1 MSRLDD
7 INELSAKMQSEPSA
21 ARQRLEMLF
30 DDNSFVEIGTFNT
43 EAEVVTGY
51 GTVGGKLVYAFAQNG
66 VVNRKHAKKVADVY
80 ALALKMGCPVVAV
93 MDSKGV
99 ALEDGLD
106 TFDSYGLMF
115 KSQAAASGVV
125 PQISIVVGDCLGI
138 SAFLPSLS
146 DFVIMSEE
154 SAKMF
159 LLSPNVYS
167 GLEGKETT
175 YEDLGGADALA
186 HKGLAHFVCS
196 SESECF
202 IKAQEL
208 IDMLPANNLD
218 EVVVSEVSDDLN
230 RIDESLNFIVPE
242 DDTTEIDM
250 RAVIKSIADNMKFM
264 EVSAGC
270 AENII
275 SGFIRLGGITTGI
288 IANSGMLDIAG
299 VKKAGEFV
307 NICDAFNIP
316 IVTFTDV
323 EGYDAMHIDEQSDV
337 IKYSA
342 KLAFAFASAT
352 VPKINVIV
360 RNGIGNSY
368 LIMNS
373 KHIGADIVYAW
384 PSANVALINK
394 KAATNIMGYGEK
406 EYNKLST
413 PYQIASDGYVDDV
426 IIPASTRKRVFV
438 ALEMLLS
445 KREYTVA
452 KKHASIEF

>member
-218 EVVVSEVSDDLN
+218 EVAVSEVSDDLN

-275 SGFIRLGGITTGI
+275 SGFIRLGGITTGV

>member
-1 MSRLDD
+1 MSRFDE
-7 INELSAKMQSEPSA
+7 INGLIAKMQSEPST

-30 DDNSFVEIGTFNT
+30 DENSFVELGAFNT

-51 GTVGGKLVYAFAQNG
+51 GTVGGKLVYAFAQEG
-66 VVNRKHAKKVADVY
+66 VVNTKHAKKIADVY
-80 ALALKMGCPVVAV
+80 TLALKMGCPVVAV

-106 TFDSYGLMF
+106 TFDSYGVMF
-115 KSQAAASGVV
+115 KSQASASGVV
-125 PQISIVVGDCLGI
+125 PQISIVMGDCLGI
-138 SAFLPSLS
+138 STFLPALS

-167 GLEGKETT
+167 GLDGKETT
-175 YEDLGGADALA
+175 YEDIGGAEALA
-186 HKGLAHFVCS
+186 QKGLVHFVCS
-196 SESECF
+196 NDDECF
-202 IKAQEL
+202 LKAQEL
-208 IDMLPANNLD
+208 IEMLPANNLD
-218 EVVVSEVSDDLN
+218 DIVVSEISDDLN
-230 RIDESLNFIVPE
+230 RIDENLNFIVPE

-250 RAVIKSIADNMKFM
+250 RAIIKSVADNLKFL
-264 EVSAGC
+264 EVSASS

-275 SGFIRLGGITTGI
+275 SGFIRLDGITTGV

-299 VKKAGEFV
+299 VRKAGEFI

-316 IVTFTDV
+316 IVSFTDV
-323 EGYDAMHIDEQSDV
+323 AGYEAMNIDEQSDV

-360 RNGIGNSY
+360 RNGIGNAY

-384 PSANVALINK
+384 PSANVALIDK
-394 KAATNIMGYGEK
+394 KAATNVMGYGEK

-413 PYQIASDGYVDDV
+413 PYQIAGDGYVDDV
-426 IIPASTRKRVFV
+426 IIPASTRKRVLV

-452 KKHASIEF
+452 KKHSSIEF